1 MDQIRKYII
10 FALYIH
16 RIIFE
21 SSCIHFNR
29 STGKYFNY
37 SVFQTIIWRE
47 NDDKVII
54 PDVSI
59 ICNLRDRKN
68 ISFTGIPRFVMEVL
82 SNATEE
88 YDRHEKMDIY
98 CKVGVSEY
106 WIVDWRKKS
115 VEIYLFDFKED
126 GTGYPYLY
134 KTVTAQNKE
143 DLHLVMFPNL
153 KITFDELFDIGEY

>member
-1 MDQIRKYII
+1 MSNALPIEDLSKTYLEHSMVINNFVIKIGSQIKDSLCR
-10 FALYIH
+10 
-16 RIIFE
+16 
-21 SSCIHFNR
+21 
-29 STGKYFNY
+29 
-37 SVFQTIIWRE
+37 VFGDGVQYEWRE

-54 PDVSI
+54 TDVSI
-59 ICNLRDRKN
+59 ICKLRDRKN
-68 ISFTGIPRFVMEVL
+68 ISFTGIPRFV
-82 SNATEE
+82 
-88 YDRHEKMDIY
+88 KMDIY

-143 DLHLVMFPNL
+143 DLQLVMFPNL